1 MKKSLL
7 TVATLFLAFGLVA
20 CDGNGDSASTSGKT
34 SASQGQGSASVS
46 AAPITLDVPA
56 DKTAYVMKL
65 GEGSVELSSY
75 NSVFLTGDMAQVD
88 EKGTWAKGLDAI
100 EMKTGVLDG
109 YLVGYSAK
117 YEPAEDSAQANQ
129 YQVVVG
135 YNSTA
140 EIADSKKGLVWNN
153 AYKSDECLSFGGES
167 GLGNPT
173 FTYDAEKRIADLGT
187 HTFKSQPAAPQPALK
202 NFKLKV
208 SFATSVPE
216 YAVPHLLGSYN
227 GWDTNYTAE
236 LEEATRM
243 TVVEGTER
251 KDWTLN
257 IGDTYADSYE
267 WTMSIDYT
275 IEAKADQT
283 NFSWKKPDQ
292 LAAGNLPYTVLQ
304 IMGDDATMD
313 LTEGDPLTFDFDANL
328 PDPSQKANLK
338 IVVTTEGEAVA
349 EGLTLCVTG
358 SFTGWAA
365 QDMVASDDRKTFT
378 LELTEVTAGKLEFG
392 ITLKGETNWAHSVV
406 AAEGANI
413 TQQFTASED
422 SVITIVADLAAAF
435 NGEAQKLAYTSIEL
449 APWTVAA

>member
-7 TVATLFLAFGLVA
+7 TVATLFLAIGLVA
-20 CDGNGDSASTSGKT
+20 CDGDNNSGSTST
-34 SASQGQGSASVS
+34 STPKGDD
-46 AAPITLDVPA
+46 INLEVPA
-56 DKTAYVMKL
+56 DKTAYVMKV

-75 NSVFLTGDMAQVD
+75 NSIFLTGDMAVVD
-88 EKGTWAKGLDAI
+88 EKGTWAQGLAAI
-100 EMKTGVLDG
+100 EMKSGVLDG
-109 YLVGYSAK
+109 YLVGYSDK
-117 YEPAEDSAQANQ
+117 YEPEEGAAQANQ

-140 EIADSKKGLVWNN
+140 QTADSRKGLVWNN
-153 AYKSDECLSFGGES
+153 AYKSEECLSAGGES

-187 HTFKSQPAAPQPALK
+187 HVFKSQPAAPQPALK
-202 NFKLKV
+202 NLTLKV
-208 SFATSVPE
+208 SFAESVPE

-227 GWDTNYTAE
+227 GWNTNYSAE

-243 TVVEGTER
+243 AVVEGTER

-257 IGDTYADSYE
+257 IGDAYADSYE
-267 WTMSIDYT
+267 WTMSMDYT
-275 IEAKADQT
+275 LEAMPDQT

-292 LAAGNLPYTVLQ
+292 LAEGNLPYTVIQ
-304 IMGDDATMD
+304 IMGDDHELD
-313 LTEGDPLTFDFDANL
+313 LTEGDPLTFDFATNL
-328 PDPSQKANLK
+328 PDPSQKAGLK

-365 QDMVASDDRKTFT
+365 QDMTASEDRKTFT
-378 LELTEVTAGKLEFG
+378 LELTEITAGKLEFG

-435 NGEAQKLAYTSIEL
+435 NGDAQKLAYTSIEL
-449 APWTVAA
+449 APWVVAE